1 MRLYHHPLSSNARR
15 AVMAALQ
22 LAPHLPEPVELV
34 LVDLTQGE
42 HRQPDFLRLNPH
54 GKVPVL
60 LDGDFALTESL
71 AIMEYLAERAPGQ
84 TLWPAN
90 PQARADVNR
99 WMFWSA
105 QHLMPPV
112 SVLNWERFV
121 KGLVTGEAADPARL
135 GQGEAEFHTHASL
148 LDAHLAGR
156 EWVCGDALSLADFSL
171 AAPLMHLQTARL
183 PIAPYEHLQTWW
195 ARVRD
200 LPAWQASEPP
210 PMTRG

>member
-1 MRLYHHPLSSNARR
+1 MQLYHHPLSSNARR
-15 AVMAALQ
+15 AVMTALH
-22 LAPHLPEPVELV
+22 LAPLLREPVTLELI
-34 LVDLTQGE
+34 DLMTGA
-42 HRQPDFLRLNPH
+42 HLTPDYKQLNPAA
-54 GKVPVL
+54 KVPVL
-60 LDGDFALTESL
+60 RDGEFVLSESP
-71 AIMEYLAERAPGQ
+71 AIMVYLAESAPGQ

-99 WMFWSA
+99 WLFWCA
-105 QHLMPPV
+105 AHLMPAV
-112 SVLNWERFV
+112 ATLNWERFV

>member
-42 HRQPDFLRLNPH
+42 HRQPDFLRLNPQ

-60 LDGDFALTESL
+60 VDGDFALTESH

-84 TLWPAN
+84 TLWPADA
-90 PQARADVNR
+90 QARADVNR

-121 KGLVTGEAADPARL
+121 KGLTGAGAPDAAREAA
-135 GQGEAEFHTHASL
+135 GEAECRAALTTLDTHL
-148 LDAHLAGR
+148 NGR
-156 EWVCGDALSLADFSL
+156 TWVAGDALSLADLAL
-171 AAPLMHLQTARL
+171 AAPLMHAQTARL
-183 PIAPYEHLQTWW
+183 PLDGLPHLAAWA
-195 ARVRD
+195 ARVQA
-200 LPAWQASEPP
+200 LPAWQQTE
-210 PMTRG
+210 G